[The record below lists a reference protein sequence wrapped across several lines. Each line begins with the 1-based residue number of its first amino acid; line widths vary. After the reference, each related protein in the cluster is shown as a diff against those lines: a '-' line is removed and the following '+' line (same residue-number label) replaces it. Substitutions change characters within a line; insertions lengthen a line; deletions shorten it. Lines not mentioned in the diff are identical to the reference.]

1 MVRLINDK
9 KLDFKDVLLRPKRSF
24 LKSRAEIDLSRTFH
38 FRNSKA
44 SFTGIPIMAANM
56 DTTGTF
62 EMAVA
67 FAEHEAFVAI
77 HKYYPQNAWEEF
89 SKDHPQAMP
98 YVALSAGAS
107 ESDYENMC
115 NILNAVPEIQYVCID
130 VANGYSQHFV
140 EHIRMVRENFPNLTV
155 IAGNVVT
162 PDMTEELIL
171 SGADLV
177 KVGIGPGS
185 VCTTRKKTGVGFP
198 QVSAILDCADAAH
211 GLNGH
216 IVSDGGC
223 TCPGDVAKA
232 FAAGADFVMIGGL
245 FAGHDQCGGELIVKD
260 GKKVKLFYGMSS
272 TTAMKK
278 HVGCVSNYRASEG
291 KTVEVPYRGD
301 INPTFLDIIGGI
313 RSTCTYCGAGK
324 LRELSKRASFILVS
338 GGPSYQIN
346 IAST

>member
-1 MVRLINDK
+1 MVRIATDN
-9 KLDFKDVLLRPKRSF
+9 KLDFKDVLLRPKRSL
-24 LKSRAEIDLSRTFH
+24 LKSRAEVDLSRTYN
-38 FRNSKA
+38 FRNSGH

-62 EMAVA
+62 EMAIA

-77 HKYYPQNAWEEF
+77 HKYYPLEAWIEF
-89 SKDHPQAMP
+89 SKDHPQCLP
-98 YVALSAGAS
+98 YVCLSTGAS
-107 ESDYENMC
+107 ETDYENMC
-115 NILNAVPEIQYVCID
+115 SIVEAVPEIKYVCID

-140 EHIRMVRENFPNLTV
+140 EHIRKVRAAFPSLTV

-162 PDMTEELIL
+162 AEMVEELLI
-171 SGADLV
+171 SGADII
-177 KVGIGPGS
+177 KIGIGPGS
-185 VCTTRKKTGVGFP
+185 VCTTRKKTGVGYP
-198 QVSAILDCADAAH
+198 QLSCVLECADAAH

-216 IVSDGGC
+216 VISDGGC

-232 FAAGADFVMIGGL
+232 FGAGADFVMIGGL

-301 INPTFLDIIGGI
+301 INPTFLDIIGGL
-313 RSTCTYCGAGK
+313 RSSCTYCGAGRLK
-324 LRELSKRASFILVS
+324 DLTKRAAFIRVS
-338 GGPSYQIN
+338 GGQMFSHN
-346 IAST
+346 F